1 MKLADVSIRR
11 PVFATMMIMALVV
24 LGLFSLVNLNVDL
37 YPDVDIPFVIIT
49 TILPGAGPEQIE
61 TDVTKKIEDAVNTVA
76 GVDELQSY
84 SQEGVS
90 IVVIAFRLEVDG
102 KVAAQDVREK
112 ISAIRGELPLEI
124 EDPIIQR
131 YDPASFPIMS
141 LTVSG
146 NKSEREIT
154 ELTKTSI
161 KKRLENIPGV
171 GAVNL
176 VGGAEREIQIEVD
189 AARLRSF
196 NLSIQD
202 VIQNVS
208 AQNVEIP
215 GGNLTEGSRQV
226 LLRTMGKYKNVDDFN
241 KVIVAT
247 PQGKPVYLSDIAKV
261 VDGVKEQISL
271 TRVNGNIAVGLDII
285 KQSGS
290 NTVQVAKEVNKQIE
304 KLKSE
309 IPSDINIF
317 LAQDNSVFIKDSI
330 NDVLFDIFYGGLLAI
345 LVIYLFLANFRATV
359 ISALALPS
367 SIIASFIIMYALNFT
382 LNMMSLL
389 ALSLA
394 VGLLIDDAIVVIE
407 NIYRHMS
414 QGETPME
421 AAKSASQ
428 EIGLAVMATTFTVV
442 AVFVPVAFMP
452 GIVGRFFY
460 QFGITISVAVLV
472 SLFVAFTLTPMLS
485 SRWLNR
491 EDEALSK
498 EGNILQKILYYFNH
512 FFDILNQKYKTAL
525 SWSLN
530 HRKTIVFGAIFVF
543 VLSFFIMGMLGSQFF
558 PETDRSEFMIE
569 VKAAPGSSL
578 EQTSNLCSQVEK
590 ILRERSEVQT
600 VLTTI
605 GSGNNPVT
613 TGTILVKLIN
623 KKERSKSDKEMM
635 AEIRSQLKYLPG
647 GDFSFTVQTMGG
659 NDKPIS
665 LSVRGEDLS
674 KLSEIAEKVEAIVK
688 STKGTV
694 DVENSLEISKPEV
707 RVQIDR
713 EKASDLGVNPYLI
726 ASSIRAMVDGYV
738 ATKFQQ
744 RDEQYDVRVRL
755 QKSDRTKLA
764 DINSLTFKSNKD
776 RQDGSHILV
785 PLGDVASITEG
796 TGPSQIN
803 RYAKQKEIR
812 IGANLSERLLGEALS
827 DIRKRI
833 ADINLESGYSIEVV
847 GEGQQQEESFANMLL
862 SLILAIVFVY
872 IVLAAQFDSFVYPF
886 SIMLALPM
894 SIIGAVIFL
903 LIFGSSIS
911 VISLIG
917 IIMLMGLVTK
927 NGILLVDYTNI
938 LREKGLSRFDALI
951 KAGPTRLRPILM
963 TTFAMIFGMMPVAL
977 ALGEGSEFRSPMG
990 QAVIGGLITST
1001 LLTLFIVPVVY
1012 TILDDLSIKKFFTLF
1027 GKLIPK
1033 KKKEKLIEFSEEKR
1047 QPLLDK

>member
-24 LGLFSLVNLNVDL
+24 LGLFSLVKLNVDL

-61 TDVTKKIEDAVNTVA
+61 TDVTKKIEDAVNPVA

-90 IVVIAFRLEVDG
+90 IIVIAFKLEVDG

-146 NKSEREIT
+146 SLSEKEIT

-189 AARLRSF
+189 ASRLRAF

-202 VIQNVS
+202 VIQNVG

-261 VDGVKEQISL
+261 VDGVKEQKSL

-290 NTVQVAKEVNKQIE
+290 NTVRVATEVNKQIE

-309 IPSDINIF
+309 IPSNINIF

-330 NDVLFDIFYGGLLAI
+330 NDVLFDILYGGLLAI

-512 FFDILNQKYKTAL
+512 FFDILNQKYRTAL

-530 HRKTIVFGAIFVF
+530 HRKTIVFGAIFIF
-543 VLSFFIMGMLGSQFF
+543 VISFFLMGMLGSQFF
-558 PETDRSEFMIE
+558 PETDRNEFMIE

-578 EQTSNLCSQVEK
+578 EQTSNLCTQVEN
-590 ILRERSEVQT
+590 ILRERREIQT

-613 TGTILVKLIN
+613 TGNILVKLIN
-623 KKERSKSDKEMM
+623 KKERSKNDKEIM
-635 AEIRSQLKYLPG
+635 AEIRSQLKYVPG
-647 GDFSFTVQTMGG
+647 GDFSFTVRTMGG

-665 LSVRGEDLS
+665 LSVRGEDLN
-674 KLSEIAEKVEAIVK
+674 KLSEIAEKVETIVK
-688 STKGTV
+688 STKGAV

-713 EKASDLGVNPYLI
+713 EKASDLGVNPFLI

-738 ATKFQQ
+738 ATQFQKG
-744 RDEQYDVRVRL
+744 DEQYDVRVRL
-755 QKSDRTKLA
+755 QKSDRTKLD
-764 DINSLTFKSNKD
+764 DINSLTFKSSKK
-776 RQDGSHILV
+776 RQDGREIII
-785 PLGDVASITEG
+785 PLGDVA
-796 TGPSQIN
+796 
-803 RYAKQKEIR
+803 
-812 IGANLSERLLGEALS
+812 
-827 DIRKRI
+827 
-833 ADINLESGYSIEVV
+833 
-847 GEGQQQEESFANMLL
+847 
-862 SLILAIVFVY
+862 
-872 IVLAAQFDSFVYPF
+872 
-886 SIMLALPM
+886 
-894 SIIGAVIFL
+894 
-903 LIFGSSIS
+903 
-911 VISLIG
+911 
-917 IIMLMGLVTK
+917 
-927 NGILLVDYTNI
+927 
-938 LREKGLSRFDALI
+938 
-951 KAGPTRLRPILM
+951 
-963 TTFAMIFGMMPVAL
+963 
-977 ALGEGSEFRSPMG
+977 
-990 QAVIGGLITST
+990 
-1001 LLTLFIVPVVY
+1001 
-1012 TILDDLSIKKFFTLF
+1012 
-1027 GKLIPK
+1027 
-1033 KKKEKLIEFSEEKR
+1033 
-1047 QPLLDK
+1047 